1 MKSFGEER
9 ISGVEMESFIFRQ
22 CSMRLKKFSCRN
34 VNCETKNS
42 PTAKDIYVKAFEE
55 DMSEK

>member
-1 MKSFGEER
+1 MKRKEKYLAWKWNHLYFDNACVS
-9 ISGVEMESFIFRQ
+9 
-22 CSMRLKKFSCRN
+22 KKFYCRN
-34 VNCETKNS
+34 VNCAAKNS